1 MSQKSSGFREAASYQ
16 RDISPH
22 LSDQADQALS
32 PRRLMSSEALTR
44 EALAFMMEKQK
55 EQNILGSTYERN
67 SEQFAISQR
76 SYNLTTEKTNE
87 EKFKESEV
95 YLKAQEALKHA
106 KKAFKATNEYKEAR
120 KTADD
125 AHINLKEAENVYLKA
140 QEALAGVEEDAYL
153 KAQKALGLKKDDFN
167 ASGEYKI
174 PGQAAVDKSYAQ
186 SEKSDDVSLETQKM
200 WQQAENAFIEKAQQN
215 ADEVHTQSKNLAD
228 AYPEIQKAL
237 GLKKYNF
244 NASDGKIKEA
254 RQAADKAFTNFEKLK
269 DTYAEK
275 EKALQQAENA
285 FTKEA
290 RQAANETFT
299 NFEKLENASLKVNE
313 AFDNAQIDFWTTDE
327 YKALDKAANNS
338 QAVFFESEG
347 YLSYNK
353 QIREIQKS
361 RDSSATKAKKRSDV
375 INAQIAYE
383 KNFYQTDKSI
393 QNREK
398 AQDNFYASTYKML
411 EQAADKATEE
421 LNAYLEP
428 PKALQDRGRRSGGGR

>member
-55 EQNILGSTYERN
+55 EQKILGSTYERN
-67 SEQFAISQR
+67 SEQFSISQR

-87 EKFKESEV
+87 EKFQESEV
-95 YLKAQEALKHA
+95 YLKAQEALKLT
-106 KKAFKATNEYKEAR
+106 KNAFKATNEYKKAR
-120 KTADD
+120 RAADK
-125 AHINLKEAENVYLKA
+125 AHIKLKGPEDVYLKA
-140 QEALAGVEEDAYL
+140 QKALAGVEEDAYL

-237 GLKKYNF
+237 GLKKDDF
-244 NASDGKIKEA
+244 NASDGKIEKA
-254 RQAADKAFTNFEKLK
+254 RQAADKAFTNFETLK

-275 EKALQQAENA
+275 EKALQQAEYA
-285 FTKEA
+285 FTKKA
-290 RQAANETFT
+290 RQAVNETFT
-299 NFEKLENASLKVNE
+299 NFEKLANASLKANE

-353 QIREIQKS
+353 QIREIQNS
-361 RDSSATKAKKRSDV
+361 RDSSATKEKKRSDV